1 MRFTQSLRK
10 NRQFQEVYKKGV
22 SRANRYLV
30 MYVLEN
36 HQDENLLGISVSKKV
51 GNSVVRHRVKRLV
64 KESYRLHED
73 IFNSGLN
80 IVITARASAASIS
93 FEQMESAVLHLG
105 RLHHIMKEETKTEC
119 EAVSGMAM
127 AVAAA
132 LDAIRR
138 YLSPLKTTKCPYFPT
153 CSEYGLEAVEK
164 YGALKG
170 GLLAVWRI
178 LRCNPFSK
186 GGYDPVP

>member
-73 IFNSGLN
+73 ILN

-119 EAVSGMAM
+119 EADQS
-127 AVAAA
+127 
-132 LDAIRR
+132 
-138 YLSPLKTTKCPYFPT
+138 
-153 CSEYGLEAVEK
+153 
-164 YGALKG
+164 
-170 GLLAVWRI
+170 
-178 LRCNPFSK
+178 N
-186 GGYDPVP
+186 